1 MLVPERGSLKESSLF
16 KPGICTSIKSHIG
29 LQFVQFAHEFSVV
42 GSFTNDRNPRLRL
55 EERAN
60 CSSDRFGV
68 VSMRRRM
75 GSTTT

>member
-1 MLVPERGSLKESSLF
+1 MHVHQ
-16 KPGICTSIKSHIG
+16 SHIG

-68 VSMRRRM
+68 VSYEETDGLDHNIGIRHLKA
-75 GSTTT
+75 